1 LPAGHWWTA
10 VPEAG
15 RPRGLSG
22 LSLLGAL
29 VSRLFAGRFDG
40 LRSGPLQRLWVLMF
54 TAFVDMV
61 GVLMIIPLYPFYAER
76 FGASGFEIGVI
87 VAAFSVAQL
96 LSAPVWGRVSD
107 RYGRKPA
114 LLIGLWASVAAY
126 IVFAFANS
134 VWMLVLSRIIQGAGG
149 GTTGVIQAYVADA
162 VEPRNRAKGLG
173 WLSAAT
179 NVGVM
184 IGPAL
189 GSAATYLGA
198 RGPGLIAAALCLL
211 NIAFAQRFLGES
223 HGAAARARSRRT
235 RRSPFAVVLRVT
247 RAPGEVASRLI
258 WIYSIAIGFYYGIN
272 PSITLLLMQRFGI
285 TTHTIGFFFVYMG
298 ALNVLFRVGLLGRV
312 VDRIG
317 EPKSSRVGTIALA
330 LGIATIPLTHH
341 FLLLA
346 LAAALLPL
354 GATLTFPA
362 VTGLLS
368 RVVGDDERGVYMG
381 VQQTYGGVLRV
392 IGPLV
397 AGKVWDM
404 AGVIPPFWLSAGLV
418 ASTVFLGL
426 GLDRYAR
433 FEEPAPATVEAAKQ
447 EAAVAE

>member
-1 LPAGHWWTA
+1 
-10 VPEAG
+10 
-15 RPRGLSG
+15 
-22 LSLLGAL
+22 
-29 VSRLFAGRFDG
+29 
-40 LRSGPLQRLWVLMF
+40 MF

-114 LLIGLWASVAAY
+114 LLIGLGASVVAY

-134 VWMLVLSRIIQGAGG
+134 VWMLILSRVIQGAGG

-189 GSAATYLGA
+189 GSVATYLGSA
-198 RGPGLIAAALCLL
+198 GPGLIAAALCLL
-211 NIAFAQRFLGES
+211 NIGFAARFLGET
-223 HGAAARARSRRT
+223 HGADAQARSRRGT
-235 RRSPFAVVLRVT
+235 GSTFGPVLRVVQ
-247 RAPGEVASRLI
+247 RPGEVASRLI
-258 WIYSIAIGFYYGIN
+258 WIYAIAIGFYYGIN

-317 EPKSSRVGTIALA
+317 EAKSSRLGAMLLA
-330 LGIATIPLTHH
+330 VGIATIPLTHH

-346 LAAALLPL
+346 VAAALLPL

-368 RVVGDDERGVYMG
+368 TVVGDHERGVYMG
-381 VQQTYGGVLRV
+381 VQQTYGGILRV

-397 AGKVWDM
+397 AGKVWD
-404 AGVIPPFWLSAGLV
+404 AFGVLPPFLLSAVLV
-418 ASTVFLGL
+418 VSTVAMGL
-426 GLDRYAR
+426 GLERYAR
-433 FEEPAPATVEAAKQ
+433 YDETQTVTEAAKPEKAKK

>member
-1 LPAGHWWTA
+1 VTN
-10 VPEAG
+10 
-15 RPRGLSG
+15 
-22 LSLLGAL
+22 LLG
-29 VSRLFAGRFDG
+29 GRFEAF
-40 LRSGPLQRLWVLMF
+40 RSGPVRKLWVLMF

-61 GVLMIIPLYPFYAER
+61 GVLMIIPLYPFYAKE

-96 LSAPVWGRVSD
+96 LSAPIWGRVSD

-114 LLIGLWASVAAY
+114 LLIGLGASVVAY
-126 IVFAFANS
+126 IVFAFSTS
-134 VWMLVLSRIIQGAGG
+134 VWMLILSRLIQGAGG

-189 GSAATYLGA
+189 GSVATYLGSA
-198 RGPGLIAAALCLL
+198 GPGLIAATLCVL
-211 NIAFAQRFLGES
+211 NIGFAMRFLTET
-223 HGAAARARSRRT
+223 HGAEAQARSRRRT
-235 RRSPFAVVLRVT
+235 GSTFGPVMSVVTNAGR
-247 RAPGEVASRLI
+247 PASRLI
-258 WIYSIAIGFYYGIN
+258 WIYAVAIGFYYGIN

-285 TTHTIGFFFVYMG
+285 TEHTIGFFFVYMG

-317 EPKSSRVGTIALA
+317 EAKSSRIGTSALA
-330 LGIATIPLTHH
+330 LGIAMIPLTHH

-346 LAAALLPL
+346 VASALLPL
-354 GATLTFPA
+354 GATLAFPA

-368 RVVGDDERGVYMG
+368 QVVGDHERGVYMG
-381 VQQTYGGVLRV
+381 VQQTYGGILRV

-397 AGKVWDM
+397 AGKVWD
-404 AGVIPPFWLSAGLV
+404 AFGVFPPFLLSAILV
-418 ASTVFLGL
+418 GSTAALGL
-426 GLDRYAR
+426 GLDQYASR
-433 FEEPAPATVEAAKQ
+433 DEPAPPAKAATAEADKEQPAGVK
-447 EAAVAE
+447 

>member
-1 LPAGHWWTA
+1 MTN
-10 VPEAG
+10 
-15 RPRGLSG
+15 
-22 LSLLGAL
+22 LLG
-29 VSRLFAGRFDG
+29 GRFEG
-40 LRSGPLQRLWVLMF
+40 LRSGPVRKLWVLMF

-61 GVLMIIPLYPFYAER
+61 GVLMIIPLYPFYAKQ

-114 LLIGLWASVAAY
+114 LLIGLGASVVAY
-126 IVFAFANS
+126 IVFAFSTS
-134 VWMLVLSRIIQGAGG
+134 VWMLILSRLIQGAGG

-189 GSAATYLGA
+189 GSVATYLGA
-198 RGPGLIAAALCLL
+198 AGPGLIAATLCVL
-211 NIAFAQRFLGES
+211 NIGFAMRFLTET
-223 HGAAARARSRRT
+223 HGAEAQARSRR
-235 RRSPFAVVLRVT
+235 RAGSAFGPVVSVVT
-247 RAPGEVASRLI
+247 NAGRPASRLI
-258 WIYSIAIGFYYGIN
+258 WIYAIAIGFYYGIN

-285 TTHTIGFFFVYMG
+285 TEHTIGFFFVYMG

-317 EPKSSRVGTIALA
+317 EAKSSRIGTSALA
-330 LGIATIPLTHH
+330 LGIAMIPLTHH

-346 LAAALLPL
+346 VAAALLPL
-354 GATLTFPA
+354 GATLAFPA

-368 RVVGDDERGVYMG
+368 QVVGDHERGVYMG